1 MFLGE
6 KSMKS
11 LMHIVLGLVVSGSC
25 IAETIYVPK
34 QYPTIQIALNV
45 SNDGDVILV
54 SPGTYQESIN
64 FNGRAVDLK
73 STGGPEVT
81 NIIGQGNSYAVTA
94 SNIVNG
100 QASLDGFT
108 VNSVESWGDFNVF
121 CNSDSN
127 ITIENCNIN
136 GYYGLRVEQAN
147 VNVSDCSIDVWRWAV
162 YGDDYANLSIH
173 DCELK
178 TTYSGDSTINFFD
191 AWDSSLIINECLFQN
206 INCRSVIFPQ
216 SNGVGSIEISN
227 SQFLNNIASEGI
239 IECENH
245 PSFPTNITNCN
256 FENNAT
262 SEKGVIFGEPGTI
275 DSCTF
280 SNNTSPIAAVEL
292 DGTGTIISNTLFCN
306 NLNTDITGAWQNG
319 GGNQFYTECGDV
331 LGACCVNAGCF
342 ETNPTWCETV
352 NGDWLGFDAT
362 CADEICGINP
372 GFGACCINGE
382 AIALYGIDCEKV
394 QGMFMGEGTNPDD
407 VTCPAICNEDVNGDG
422 LINVSDLLAI
432 IAAWGVCP

>member
-6 KSMKS
+6 KPMKS

-25 IAETIYVPK
+25 IAETIYVPW

-108 VNSVESWGDFNVF
+108 VNSVESWESFNVF

-136 GYYGLRVEQAN
+136 GYYGLRVEEAN

-162 YGDDYANLSIH
+162 YGEDYANLSLMNSSFNTVYPNGVVV
-173 DCELK
+173 DFFGGYQSYL
-178 TTYSGDSTINFFD
+178 DIN
-191 AWDSSLIINECLFQN
+191 SCTFQN
-206 INCRSVIFPQ
+206 ITCKTIIQPASGGF
-216 SNGVGSIEISN
+216 GELSIQN
-227 SQFLNNIASEGI
+227 SQFIGNNANDAIMRLNSTGTETI
-239 IECENH
+239 I
-245 PSFPTNITNCN
+245 NCN
-256 FENNAT
+256 FENNVCEYDSAVYGRPAAI
-262 SEKGVIFGEPGTI
+262 S
-275 DSCTF
+275 SCTF
-280 SNNTSPIAAVEL
+280 SNNNCPIAAVEI
-292 DGTGTIISNTLFCN
+292 TGKNTVLSNTLFCN
-306 NLNTDITGAWQNG
+306 NTNADIVGSWQNG

-331 LGACCVNAGCF
+331 IGACCVDAGCF